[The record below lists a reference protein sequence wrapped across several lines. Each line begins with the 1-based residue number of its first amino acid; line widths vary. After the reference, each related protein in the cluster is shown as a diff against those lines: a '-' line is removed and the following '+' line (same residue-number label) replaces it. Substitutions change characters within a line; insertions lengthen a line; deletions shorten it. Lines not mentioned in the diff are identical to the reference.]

1 MNTGTLPELA
11 QAFIEWLKIKQY
23 TERSVESRQLNLSY
37 FVSWCGERGLVF
49 PGDITKP
56 IIEHY
61 QRALFYYRKRNGRPL
76 AARTQYER
84 LVTIQLFFRWLSRQ
98 NLVLSNPAADIDLPR
113 LPDSLPKDVLTAR
126 EAEKVLNQA
135 DLSDP
140 IGIRDR
146 AILETLYSTGMRR
159 MELTGL
165 TVHAVD
171 LDGETVMIRRG
182 KGRKDRLIPI
192 GERAVRWI
200 ERYLFDVRPLLVT
213 GADNSILFLTNRGD
227 EFTPDSLSRLVTG
240 YVKMAELSKKG
251 SCHLFR
257 HSMATLMLEN
267 GADIRIIQQV
277 LGHAK
282 LETTTMYT
290 HLSIN
295 HLKEV
300 HRRTHPGNTRPINHS
315 PRLT

>member
-1 MNTGTLPELA
+1 MNSDTMNELA
-11 QAFIEWLKIKQY
+11 NAFIEWLTIKHY

-37 FVSWCGERGLVF
+37 FVHWCGERGLVF
-49 PGDITKP
+49 PAEITKP

-61 QRALFYYRKRNGRPL
+61 QRSLFYYRKRNGRPL

-84 LVTIQLFFRWLSRQ
+84 LITIQLFFRWLCRQ

-113 LPDSLPKDVLTAR
+113 LPDSLPKDVLSAR
-126 EAEKVLNQA
+126 EAEKILHQP

-146 AILETLYSTGMRR
+146 AILEVLYSTGMRR

-165 TVHAVD
+165 TVHSVD
-171 LDGETVMIRRG
+171 LDGQTVMIRKG
-182 KGRKDRLIPI
+182 KGRRDRLIPI
-192 GERAVRWI
+192 GERAIRWI

-213 GADNSILFLTNRGD
+213 GGDNMVLFLTNRGHA
-227 EFTPDSLSRLVTG
+227 FTPDSLSRLVTG
-240 YVKMAELSKKG
+240 YVKHARINKSG

-267 GADIRIIQQV
+267 GADIRIIQQL

-282 LETTTMYT
+282 LETTAMYT

-300 HRRTHPGNTRPINHS
+300 HRRTHPGNTH
-315 PRLT
+315 PRSFHR